1 MIGVMCNSPHIKYM
15 MDFKKEMECGVYV
28 EIGVLY
34 GGSII
39 EQMKDPQECKFIGID
54 PFTGYYGKDFDPHRQ
69 IDLKQHLDIV
79 KSNLDTNNPHNHPYE
94 LIKGLSQDVVEE
106 FEKLNLE
113 IDLLFIDGDHSHKG
127 VISDYDNYFKFVKKD
142 KYIIFDNYN
151 DDSWPGV
158 KSGVDEI
165 VERDSNIKVIKKV
178 GHCCVVQ
185 KLI

>member
-1 MIGVMCNSPHIKYM
+1 M

-39 EQMKDPQECKFIGID
+39 EHMKDPQTCKFIGID
-54 PFTGYYGKDFDPHRQ
+54 PFTGYYGKEHDHVRN
-69 IDLKQHLDIV
+69 INLKNHFEIV

-94 LIKGLSQDVVEE
+94 LVKGLSQDVVEE
-106 FEKLNLE
+106 FEKLDLE

-127 VISDYDNYFKFVKKD
+127 VIADYDNYFKFVKKD

-151 DDSWPGV
+151 DPAWPEV
-158 KSGVDEI
+158 TTAVDEI
-165 VERDSNIKVIKKV
+165 IEKDSNIKVIKKI
-178 GHCCVVQ
+178 GHCCVIQ
-185 KLI
+185 KL